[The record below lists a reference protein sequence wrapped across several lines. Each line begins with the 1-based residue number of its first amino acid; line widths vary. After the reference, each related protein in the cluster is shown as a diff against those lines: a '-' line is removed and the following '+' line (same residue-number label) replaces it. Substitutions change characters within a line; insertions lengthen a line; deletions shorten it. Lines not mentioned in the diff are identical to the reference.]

1 MNKTIKIG
9 TRKSALA
16 MAQTYIAEKLIKDK
30 FPYVNTEIVQMT
42 TRGDK
47 ILDKPLNKIGG
58 KGVFVEEFEN
68 ALLNGKID
76 IAVHSGKDL
85 PAQMAKGLTIGAV
98 PKRADSRDVLVTLNG
113 RKIAVGEKCV
123 LGTGSLRRIEM
134 ARKIYINA
142 VFKNLRGNVNTRLKK
157 LSDGEYDGIILACA
171 GLERLGISKKDGFEF
186 EYFDEKKFVPAA
198 CQAIIAIQCREND
211 KETLEI
217 LSAINDKETFEC
229 FSAERKLL
237 SLLGADCHEAAGI
250 FSTVE
255 DENMEIT
262 AFYKN
267 SPIKTKS
274 LNKADTE
281 KELLS
286 LAGELK

>member
-85 PAQMAKGLTIGAV
+85 PAQMAKGLTVGAV

-134 ARKIYINA
+134 ARKIYKNA

-171 GLERLGISKKDGFEF
+171 GLERLGISKKDGFLPPVRPLLP
-186 EYFDEKKFVPAA
+186 Y
-198 CQAIIAIQCREND
+198 
-211 KETLEI
+211 
-217 LSAINDKETFEC
+217 
-229 FSAERKLL
+229 SAEK
-237 SLLGADCHEAAGI
+237 
-250 FSTVE
+250 
-255 DENMEIT
+255 M
-262 AFYKN
+262 
-267 SPIKTKS
+267 TK
-274 LNKADTE
+274 KH
-281 KELLS
+281 
-286 LAGELK
+286 LKFCRQ

>member
-85 PAQMAKGLTIGAV
+85 PAQMAKGLTVGAV

-134 ARKIYINA
+134 ARKIYKNA

-237 SLLGADCHEAAGI
+237 SLLGADCHEATGI

-267 SPIKTKS
+267 SPIKTNRLIKQTRKKNFY
-274 LNKADTE
+274 LWQVN
-281 KELLS
+281 
-286 LAGELK
+286 

>member
-16 MAQTYIAEKLIKDK
+16 MAQTYITEKLIKEK
-30 FPYVNTEIVQMT
+30 FPSVNTEIVQMT

-68 ALLNGKID
+68 ALLNGEID

-85 PAQMAKGLTIGAV
+85 PTQMANGLIIGAV
-98 PKRADSRDVLVTLNG
+98 PKRADSRDVLVTLKG
-113 RKIAVGEKCV
+113 RKIAVDEKCV

-134 ARKIYINA
+134 ARKIYKNA

-157 LSDGEYDGIILACA
+157 LSDGEYDGIILAAA
-171 GLERLGISKKDGFEF
+171 GLERLGISPKDGFEF
-186 EYFDEKKFVPAA
+186 EYFDEKKFVSAA
-198 CQAIIAIQCREND
+198 CQAIIAVQCREND

-255 DENMEIT
+255 GENMEIT

-267 SPIKTKS
+267 SPIKTKIFS
-274 LNKADTE
+274 KENTE

>member
-68 ALLNGKID
+68 ALLNGEID

-157 LSDGEYDGIILACA
+157 LSDGEYDLPAQVLKGLA
-171 GLERLGISKKDGFEF
+171 
-186 EYFDEKKFVPAA
+186 
-198 CQAIIAIQCREND
+198 
-211 KETLEI
+211 
-217 LSAINDKETFEC
+217 
-229 FSAERKLL
+229 
-237 SLLGADCHEAAGI
+237 
-250 FSTVE
+250 
-255 DENMEIT
+255 
-262 AFYKN
+262 
-267 SPIKTKS
+267 
-274 LNKADTE
+274 
-281 KELLS
+281 
-286 LAGELK
+286 